1 MESLAVKKAVIRSGI
16 IVKDIEITSN
26 QSNLVDK

>member
-1 MESLAVKKAVIRSGI
+1 MESLAVKKAVIRLGI
-16 IVKDIEITSN
+16 IVKDIDITSN